1 MIFRILEDQ
10 WKQKSQAS
18 KEADRR
24 FMQLALTLGRR
35 GLGRTWPNPAVGAV
49 VVRDGVIVG
58 RGWTQPGGRP
68 HAEPEAL
75 RRAGE
80 AARGATLYVTL
91 EPCSHVGKS
100 PPCADAIVAAG
111 IARVVA
117 AIEDPNPL
125 VAGQGHA
132 KLRAAGVT
140 VDVGLGAAEAT
151 RDHAGHFRRVRDKRP
166 HVILKLA
173 VSPDDKIAGPGHRQV
188 SITGEAA
195 KTRVHLLR
203 AQSDAILVGI
213 GTVLA
218 DDPKLTCRL
227 PGMAARSP
235 VRVVLDR
242 ALRIPGD
249 SQLVHSA
256 RETPLWLMASELAEA
271 PAATKLAAAGAQVI
285 RIAPKMTDM
294 NTETNKPGK
303 GAPSLDL
310 PAVLHAL
317 SERGITRLMVEGGSR
332 VASSFV
338 AAGLVDE
345 IWLLR
350 GPNEIGPDGIAAL
363 DALPL
368 AAITQSPAF
377 RVRASETLDKD
388 VLTLYERA

>member
-10 WKQKSQAS
+10 LRQKSVAT
-18 KEADRR
+18 KEIDRR

-49 VVRDGVIVG
+49 VVKDGVIVG

-75 RRAGE
+75 GRAGE

-91 EPCSHVGKS
+91 EPCSHFGKS

-111 IARVVA
+111 LSRVVA
-117 AIEDPNPL
+117 AIEDPNPE
-125 VAGQGHA
+125 VAGNGFA
-132 KLRAAGVT
+132 KLRAAGIS
-140 VDVGLGAAEAT
+140 VDVGLFAAEAAH
-151 RDHAGHFRRVRDKRP
+151 DHAGHIRRIRDKRP
-166 HVILKLA
+166 HVMLKLA
-173 VSPDDKIAGPGHRQV
+173 VSSDDRIAAAGGKPV
-188 SITGEAA
+188 AITGEAA
-195 KTRVHLLR
+195 RTRVHLLR

-218 DDPKLTCRL
+218 DDPLLTCRL
-227 PGMAARSP
+227 PGMEARSP

-242 ALRIPGD
+242 SLRIPGN
-249 SQLVHSA
+249 SRLVHSA
-256 RETPLWLMASELAEA
+256 RATPLWVMTSELAEA
-271 PAATKLAAAGAQVI
+271 PAVMKLGAAGAQVI
-285 RIAPKMTDM
+285 RVAPTAAA
-294 NTETNKPGK
+294 G
-303 GAPSLDL
+303 LDL

-317 SERGITRLMVEGGSR
+317 AERGITRLMVEGGSR

-350 GPNEIGPDGIAAL
+350 GKEAIGAGGVAAL

-368 AAITQSPAF
+368 GAITQSPGF
-377 RVRASETLDKD
+377 KVRASETLGKD
-388 VLTLYERA
+388 TLTIYERT

>member
-10 WKQKSQAS
+10 FAQKSKDA
-18 KEADRR
+18 KAADLR
-24 FMQLALTLGRR
+24 FMQLALALGRR

-49 VVRDGVIVG
+49 IVKDGVIVG

-68 HAEPEAL
+68 HAEVEAL

-91 EPCSHVGKS
+91 EPCSHFGRS
-100 PPCADAIVAAG
+100 PPCADAVVAAG
-111 IARVVA
+111 LARVVS
-117 AIEDPNPL
+117 AIEDPNPE
-125 VAGQGHA
+125 VAGKGHA
-132 KLRAAGVT
+132 KLRAAGIA
-140 VDVGLGAAEAT
+140 VDIGLCAAEAA

-173 VSPDDKIAGPGHRQV
+173 VSADDRIAAAGHRPV
-188 SITGEAA
+188 AITGDVARS
-195 KTRVHLLR
+195 RVHLLR
-203 AQSDAILVGI
+203 AQCDAILVGI

-218 DDPKLTCRL
+218 DDPLLTCRL

-242 ALRIPGD
+242 ALRIPSD
-249 SQLVHSA
+249 SRLVHSA
-256 RETPLWLMASELAEA
+256 RQTPLWVMSSDTAEA
-271 PAATKLAAAGAQVI
+271 AAAMKLGAAGAEVT
-285 RIAPKMTDM
+285 RIASTA
-294 NTETNKPGK
+294 KPG
-303 GAPSLDL
+303 LDL

-317 SERGITRLMVEGGSR
+317 AEKGITRLMVEGGAR
-332 VASSFV
+332 VAASFV

-345 IWLLR
+345 AWLLR
-350 GPNEIGPDGIAAL
+350 GPEAIGAGGVPAL

-377 RVRASETLDKD
+377 RLHASEMLGKD
-388 VLTLYERA
+388 HFEIYERA